1 MRNLFFLLWIC
12 LIAQQMIAQ
21 DKIEKIND
29 TIVIHGED
37 DWQKVQIVNL
47 DFDVSDLEKGEEIKA
62 FEYGGINKTI
72 ESKILQKIKRIA
84 ASKGYHTVVLS
95 SKNITRR
102 TVYSDKN
109 GRRFKS
115 SITGVG
121 YTY

>member
-1 MRNLFFLLWIC
+1 M
-12 LIAQQMIAQ
+12 IAQQMIAQ